1 MTSYSHLWPMIR
13 TLLVLSH
20 GQASEEL
27 GFSCNMEILETN
39 MQQES
44 LVAKRIVKDFI
55 RSICGLQKFDISPE
69 LLKSCSLAYSQYHS
83 AVAMK
88 KEKKEEGRGEKRK
101 AMEEKISDLKI
112 RKVVLQE
119 TAKALEDESDWKG
132 NAAESEL
139 SIKTQVVL
147 FTQANALRK
156 AAKEKKA
163 EVKEIEKT
171 LGEKVSLLNNL

>member
-1 MTSYSHLWPMIR
+1 MLSVAMPKIMNLSNPLITGACQWINFFMRFVVTSYSHLWPMIR

-69 LLKSCSLAYSQYHS
+69 LLKSCSLAYSRYHS
-83 AVAMK
+83 ALAMK
-88 KEKKEEGRGEKRK
+88 KEKKEEGHRGEN
-101 AMEEKISDLKI
+101 
-112 RKVVLQE
+112 Q
-119 TAKALEDESDWKG
+119 
-132 NAAESEL
+132 
-139 SIKTQVVL
+139 
-147 FTQANALRK
+147 
-156 AAKEKKA
+156 
-163 EVKEIEKT
+163 
-171 LGEKVSLLNNL
+171 